1 MAEMPAAVSRGTTRE
16 RVAAVLRA
24 EILDGRLAPGVTL
37 RTEAVTERLGVSN
50 SPLREAFV
58 QLEAEGLVEVTPN
71 RGVVV
76 APLTRAGA
84 SDLIRIGSL
93 LWSTGI
99 RWILPTM
106 EPATVEQLRR
116 IDVEFGLALQSGDLG
131 GAVVDSEQFESAL
144 LASCWSTELV
154 RSIDAVRPRLQ
165 RLGRLTASYR
175 IMERRRVLH
184 AAVIAHAASTDSDP
198 VVTAWDEVWEAMR
211 AAVEVIPG
219 VAP

>member
-1 MAEMPAAVSRGTTRE
+1 MSAPTVRGTTRE
-16 RVAAVLRA
+16 RVAALLRA
-24 EILDGRLAPGVTL
+24 EIIDGRLAPGVTL
-37 RTEAVTERLGVSN
+37 RVETVTERLGVSN

-84 SDLIRIGSL
+84 SDLVRIGSL
-93 LWSTGI
+93 LWTSGI

-106 EPATVEQLRR
+106 EPATVDQLRR

-131 GAVVDSEQFESAL
+131 GAVVDSESFETVMLS
-144 LASCWSTELV
+144 SSWSTELV
-154 RSIDAVRPRLQ
+154 RSIEAVRPRLQ
-165 RLGRLTASYR
+165 RLGRMTASYPL
-175 IMERRRVLH
+175 MERRRVLH
-184 AAVIAHAASTDSDP
+184 AAVIAKAGSTDSDP
-198 VVTAWDEVWEAMR
+198 VVAALDDYWAALR
-211 AAVEVIPG
+211 QAVEVMPG

>member
-1 MAEMPAAVSRGTTRE
+1 MADVRVAAGRGTTRE
-16 RVAAVLRA
+16 RVAATLRD

-84 SDLIRIGSL
+84 ADLVRIGSL
-93 LWSTGI
+93 LWSAGI
-99 RWILPTM
+99 RWILPTL
-106 EPATVEQLRR
+106 EPATVDQLRR
-116 IDVEFGLALQSGDLG
+116 LDVEFGLALQAGDLG
-131 GAVVDSEQFESAL
+131 SAVADDERFESVL
-144 LASCWSTELV
+144 LESSWSTELV
-154 RSIDAVRPRLQ
+154 RSIQAVRPRLQ

-175 IMERRRVLH
+175 IMERRRALH
-184 AAVIAHAASTDSDP
+184 ATILAHAGSTDSDP
-198 VVTAWDEVWEAMR
+198 VVAAWDEVWAELR
-211 AAVEVIPG
+211 STVEGMPG